1 MTLGDFASLLKG
13 FKQVQ
18 QQLAEVRERLES
30 QEVEGRSGGGM
41 VVARVNG
48 RGELLTVRIEPD
60 VIDPGHKEFLEDLV
74 CAAVR
79 QAAEKSHELAQQEM
93 GKVLGGL
100 GIPGIENVVNM
111 F

>member
-18 QQLAEVRERLES
+18 QQLAEVRQRLGA
-30 QEVEGRSGGGM
+30 QEVEGSSAGRL

-48 RGELLTVRIEPD
+48 RGELLAVRIEPE
-60 VIDPGHKEFLEDLV
+60 VIDPGNRESLEDLV

-79 QAAEKSHELAQQEM
+79 QAVDKSHELAQQEM

-100 GIPGIENVVNM
+100 GIPGIENVMNL

>member
-1 MTLGDFASLLKG
+1 MALGDFASLLKG

-18 QQLAEVRERLES
+18 QQLAEVREKLEA
-30 QEVEGRSGGGM
+30 QEVEGQSGGGM

-48 RGELLTVRIEPD
+48 RGELLAVSIEPE
-60 VIDPGHKEFLEDLV
+60 VIDPGNREFLEDLV

-79 QAAEKSHELAQQEM
+79 QAVDKSHELLQQEM

-100 GIPGIENVVNM
+100 GIPGIENVMGM